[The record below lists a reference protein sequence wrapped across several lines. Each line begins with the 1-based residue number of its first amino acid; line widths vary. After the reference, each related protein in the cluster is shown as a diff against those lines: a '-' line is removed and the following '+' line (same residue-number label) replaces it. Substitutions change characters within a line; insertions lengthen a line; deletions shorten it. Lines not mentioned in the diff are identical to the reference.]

1 MDDNR
6 LVLGAIIGAGLAS
19 AGAYSWY
26 RSRRSSVPLPPG
38 PKGTIILGNLLDL
51 RNASAYWLKFTEY
64 NEQYGPL
71 VSVRILHRRIYLV
84 SDPNLVSELFEK
96 RAANYSDRNINEMGK
111 LIGREDDIIFL
122 NYGPLL
128 KRFRTMLQ
136 RALNNRVSLDYTPLQ
151 QSEVVRFMR
160 RLVDTPEG
168 FMEHIHLMAASIAIR
183 ITYGHKVESAN
194 DPFVRSAEEIMEAFS
209 DVSSPGKWMVNM
221 FPILKYVPSWFP
233 LATFKRR
240 VEEIR
245 HLEALSK
252 GEPFEFVLRQM
263 VVDVEHAN
271 GTAEDSFTSKLLQ
284 TEDDRPAD
292 EETKDIVK
300 NIAGSLYAA
309 GSDTTVAGK
318 GSDGAFELYAPAFDR
333 RRSFED
339 DTTRGQTQSAI
350 YQRTFSGGKV
360 YRIPARSSVMAN
372 IWMMLHDPET
382 YPEPDRFN
390 PERYLVNNPPPEPE
404 SYVFGFGRRICPGLH
419 IAQQSM
425 WITISN
431 TLFNFNITKAKDENG
446 QEITPEGRYTTGII
460 V

>member
-1 MDDNR
+1 M
-6 LVLGAIIGAGLAS
+6 LKLQ
-19 AGAYSWY
+19 
-26 RSRRSSVPLPPG
+26 
-38 PKGTIILGNLLDL
+38 
-51 RNASAYWLKFTEY
+51 NASAYWLKFTEY

-111 LIGREDDIIFL
+111 LIGWEDDIIFL

-136 RALNNRVSLDYTPLQ
+136 RALNNRVSLDYIPLQ
-151 QSEVVRFMR
+151 QNEVVRFMR

-183 ITYGHKVESAN
+183 ITYGHKVESAD
-194 DPFVRSAEEIMEAFS
+194 DPFVRSAEDIMEAFS
-209 DVSSPGKWMVNM
+209 DVSSPGKWMVNV

-240 VEEIR
+240 VEQIR
-245 HLEALSK
+245 HLDALSK
-252 GEPFEFVLRQM
+252 GKPFEFVLRQM
-263 VVDVEHAN
+263 AN

-284 TEDDRPAD
+284 TEDGRPAD
-292 EETKDIVK
+292 EETKDI

-309 GSDTTVAGK
+309 GSDTTVAGIQSFFLAMTLYPDVQAK
-318 GSDGAFELYAPAFDR
+318 AQTELSNYMRQRSIKDGLSRMILPEDRPNLPYTSALVREVLRWHPIANIVPHRSSDN
-333 RRSFED
+333 D
-339 DTTRGQTQSAI
+339 D
-350 YQRTFSGGKV
+350 FNVVSGGKV

-372 IWMMLHDPET
+372 IWKILHDPET
-382 YPEPDRFN
+382 YTEPERFN
-390 PERYLVNNPPPEPE
+390 PERYLVDNPPPEPE
-404 SYVFGFGRRICPGLH
+404 NYAFGFGRRICPGLH

-431 TLFNFNITKAKDENG
+431 TLLNFNIGKVKDENG
-446 QEITPEGRYTTGII
+446 REITPEEKYTTGII